1 MFAQES
7 KCMQYLQWYS
17 PSQLLQVAT
26 ADGREV
32 RCNVV
37 YEMQLD
43 MKQCDGQ
50 RDVNNKL
57 LFMDEVSGFHY
68 VVKVYHAETVVYTEE
83 NGLTCNNAKLLIT
96 WQFRP
101 GLVSSASGVT
111 GTQRKRVYM
120 SADTLDFMNSG
131 EQIPAEVGVEEQAQQ
146 NSEELVSQPYE
157 DKAESESTRKKK
169 KIA

>member
-1 MFAQES
+1 
-7 KCMQYLQWYS
+7 LQWYS

-37 YEMQLD
+37 YEMQLV
-43 MKQCDGQ
+43 MKQSAGQ
-50 RDVNNKL
+50 RDVDNKL

-68 VVKVYHAETVVYTEE
+68 IVKVYHAEAVVYTEE

-101 GLVSSASGVT
+101 GLVASASSVS

-120 SADTLDFMNSG
+120 SADSFDFVNSG
-131 EQIPAEVGVEEQAQQ
+131 EQIPAELAGEEQAQENTEQ
-146 NSEELVSQPYE
+146 YE
-157 DKAESESTRKKK
+157 DKAEHTRKKK
-169 KIA
+169 KIS